1 MKHWVVGGLL
11 AAAAGSGVYLVTMK
25 KEAPAPAA
33 PPEDPAVAVAAP
45 APLAPAVLP
54 EVVEVTDIDPLLDP
68 PAPVDEPAPAA
79 GPILTALDPS
89 PEPAPAHDPGS
100 APPVIPPALDIP
112 YDLSEP
118 IRHPREGSYGPVVK
132 DWVYGFGYDRK

>member
-11 AAAAGSGVYLVTMK
+11 AAAAGGIAYRASTTK
-25 KEAPAPAA
+25 DAPAPAT
-33 PPEDPAVAVAAP
+33 PPEAPAVAVAAP
-45 APLAPAVLP
+45 APPAPAVLP

-68 PAPVDEPAPAA
+68 PAPAEEPAPAA
-79 GPILTALDPS
+79 DPILTAFDPP